1 MATLQEL
8 DEQGAD
14 GFEFVC
20 DCGARLMLALDATE
34 FACPLCLSRFEIAE
48 VPIYRLPAYFPH
60 FVFDTINVT
69 FLRVHTA

>member
-1 MATLQEL
+1 MATLEEL
-8 DEQGAD
+8 DVQGAD

-48 VPIYRLPAYFPH
+48 VPIYPLYFH
-60 FVFDTINVT
+60 FVSDTINVT
-69 FLRVHTA
+69 R